1 MKAAARVGVVGHAE
15 WVQFAVVGH
24 YPRPGEVVAASEWF
38 EEAAG
43 SGAVAAVQLRKLSGE
58 AVFFCALGDDDVG
71 ARARRELAG
80 RHALE
85 LHVAAR
91 QQPQRRGFAHLDAEH
106 ERTITVMG
114 ERLVP
119 HGEDPLPWQRID
131 DLDAVYLTGGDAGA
145 VREARRARFLVA
157 TTRAFDAIVEAGVE
171 LDVLLASALDE
182 GERVEAER
190 LRPAPR
196 HVVLTHGAKGGTWT
210 AVDGR
215 TGSWVGVEPPG
226 DPVDAYGCGDSFAA
240 GITFGLGAGYGLD
253 RALEIGARCGAWC
266 FTGRGPYGRQLTAG
280 ELPP

>member
-1 MKAAARVGVVGHAE
+1 M
-15 WVQFAVVGH
+15 
-24 YPRPGEVVAASEWF
+24 
-38 EEAAG
+38 
-43 SGAVAAVQLRKLSGE
+43 L
-58 AVFFCALGDDDVG
+58 
-71 ARARRELAG
+71 
-80 RHALE
+80 
-85 LHVAAR
+85 
-91 QQPQRRGFAHLDAEH
+91 
-106 ERTITVMG
+106 G

-119 HGEDPLPWQRID
+119 HGEDPLPWERCD

-171 LDVLLASALDE
+171 LDVLLASARDE

-196 HVVLTHGAKGGTWT
+196 HVVLTARREGRHLDRR
-210 AVDGR
+210 DGR

-226 DPVDAYGCGDSFAA
+226 APVDAYGCGDSFAA
-240 GITFGLGAGYGLD
+240 GLTFGLGAGYGLD
-253 RALEIGARCGAWC
+253 RALELGARCGAWC